1 MQAKRLPHFGF
12 LVVLALVLTSF
23 GPLSLGLSCA
33 GIFYTSVADH
43 LGVGT
48 GTLSYYTSIL
58 WVSSLVFLPF
68 LGKLLSRADARLC
81 IGGSIVII
89 AADFVWL
96 SLVNALWQFY
106 LGAFVMGIGVTML
119 LFLAPSTLVNRW
131 FAERAGFFIGLI
143 MAFTGVGGVVWSTVG
158 GVLINEVG
166 WSATYLVFAALT
178 LATLPAG
185 IFCVASHPADKGLT
199 PWAAKTEKTGRTA
212 IENEP
217 SSAANEAEPAAGNS
231 GENTLANASV
241 ASASAPAPKADA
253 PETDG
258 MTAAQAFKSPAFY
271 LIVGMCFFLNFGM
284 YVYFMIPSYASTLP
298 LYATMPL
305 IGATASSVAMA
316 GQTVS
321 KLVLGYVGDKRPY
334 LGTSAG
340 VTLGVA
346 GVVLLAVGGES
357 ALLVYL
363 GAFTYG
369 FFYGVTNVMT
379 PILSRRAFGNR
390 DYANIYSRIS
400 MAASLAGAT
409 TGFVWG
415 TLIELFGFGVMFAG
429 VGIFMAVTLVLV
441 AVLSKTEH
449 KPQLIV
455 RIR

>member
-1 MQAKRLPHFGF
+1 MSAMKRPHFGF
-12 LVVLALVLTSF
+12 LIVVALILTSF

-33 GIFYTSVADH
+33 GIFYTSVAEH

-58 WVSSLVFLPF
+58 WASSLVFLPF
-68 LGKLLSRADARLC
+68 LGKLLSKADARLC
-81 IGGSIVII
+81 IGGSVVIM

-96 SLVNALWQFY
+96 SFVNALWQFY

-143 MAFTGVGGVVWSTVG
+143 MAFTGIGGVVWSTVG
-158 GVLINEVG
+158 GVLINEIG
-166 WSATYLVFAALT
+166 WSATYLVFAVLT
-178 LATLPAG
+178 LATLPTS
-185 IFCVASHPADKGLT
+185 IFCMASYPADKGLSS
-199 PWAAKTEKTGRTA
+199 WASKMEKSGGA
-212 IENEP
+212 CAANEP
-217 SSAANEAEPAAGNS
+217 SPVADGAALAIGGSTENGLAHAFAPSATETAA
-231 GENTLANASV
+231 
-241 ASASAPAPKADA
+241 KADSL
-253 PETDG
+253 EESG
-258 MTAAQAFKSPAFY
+258 MTAAQAFRSPSFY
-271 LIVGMCFFLNFGM
+271 LIMGMCFFLNFGM
-284 YVYFMIPSYASTLP
+284 YVYFMIPSYTSTLP

-321 KLVLGYVGDKRPY
+321 KLALGYVGDRKPY
-334 LGTSAG
+334 LGTAAG
-340 VTLGVA
+340 VALGIV
-346 GVVLLAVGGES
+346 GVVLMAVGGAS

-363 GAFTYG
+363 AAFAYG

-379 PILSRRAFGNR
+379 PILTKRAFGNR

-415 TLIELFGFGVMFAG
+415 TLIELFGFNVMFVG
-429 VGIFMAVTLVLV
+429 VGAFMVITLALV
-441 AVLSKTEH
+441 GMLAKAERKT
-449 KPQLIV
+449 QLVV
-455 RIR
+455 RVR

>member
-33 GIFYTSVADH
+33 GIFYTSVAEH
-43 LGVGT
+43 LDVGT

-58 WVSSLVFLPF
+58 WVSSLVLLPF

-81 IGGSIVII
+81 VGGSIVIM

-96 SLVNALWQFY
+96 SFVSSLWQFY

-143 MAFTGVGGVVWSTVG
+143 MAFTGIGGVVWSTVG
-158 GVLINEVG
+158 GVLINEIG

-178 LATLPAG
+178 LATLPTG
-185 IFCVASHPADKGLT
+185 IFCVASHPADKGLA
-199 PWAAKTEKTGRTA
+199 PWVAKTEKTSAAGA
-212 IENEP
+212 EGKLFP
-217 SSAANEAEPAAGNS
+217 AANEAEPAVEDS
-231 GENTLANASV
+231 GENAVANAPAASV
-241 ASASAPAPKADA
+241 SASALEAEAFEA
-253 PETDG
+253 DG

-321 KLVLGYVGDKRPY
+321 KLALGYVGDKRPY

-340 VTLGVA
+340 VILGIV
-346 GVVLLAVGGES
+346 GVVLLAVGGAS
-357 ALLVYL
+357 ALLIYL
-363 GAFTYG
+363 AAFTYG

-379 PILSRRAFGNR
+379 PILTKRAFGNR

-429 VGIFMAVTLVLV
+429 VGVFMAVTLVLV
-441 AVLSKTEH
+441 AMLAKTEH
-449 KPQLIV
+449 KPQLVV
-455 RIR
+455 RVR